1 MNPYQCVIWDWNG
14 TLADD
19 LQASLQAT
27 NDILRHRGKPPITLE
42 QYYAYMDSPI
52 SRFYEHLFDLRQVTM
67 LEIGREFSQYYPKYF
82 HHLHD
87 GVPLLLQRLQANGIR
102 QVILS
107 ASHRKPVEENTA
119 RFGIR
124 QYFDE
129 IIAAED
135 QLANGKIEQAKAWI
149 SHQSIPPENMILIGD
164 TLHDYDVAQAIGT
177 DCILCAFG
185 HQAEADL
192 RATGVPVVTAISQL
206 EAFLLEP
213 ALSR

>member
-87 GVPLLLQRLQANGIR
+87 GVPLLLQRLQTKGIH

-119 RFGIR
+119 RLSIR
-124 QYFDE
+124 QVFRRDHRCRGSAGQRQNRTGQGLDCPP
-129 IIAAED
+129 IHPA
-135 QLANGKIEQAKAWI
+135 GK
-149 SHQSIPPENMILIGD
+149 
-164 TLHDYDVAQAIGT
+164 YGT
-177 DCILCAFG
+177 DW
-185 HQAEADL
+185 
-192 RATGVPVVTAISQL
+192 
-206 EAFLLEP
+206 
-213 ALSR
+213 

>member
-19 LQASLQAT
+19 LLASLQAT
-27 NDILRHRGKPPITLE
+27 NDILRHRNKPPITLE
-42 QYYAYMDSPI
+42 QYYSYMDSPI

-82 HHLHD
+82 RHLHD
-87 GVPLLLQRLQANGIR
+87 GVPQLLQRLQAYGIR

-107 ASHRKPVEENTA
+107 ASHRKPVEDNTA

-135 QLANGKIEQAKAWI
+135 HLADGKLERAKAWMARQPI
-149 SHQSIPPENMILIGD
+149 SPENMVLIGD
-164 TLHDYDVAQAIGT
+164 TLHDYDVARAMGT
-177 DCILCAFG
+177 GCILCACG

-192 RATGVPVVTAISQL
+192 RRTGAPVVAAISDL
-206 EAFLLEP
+206 ETFLLEP